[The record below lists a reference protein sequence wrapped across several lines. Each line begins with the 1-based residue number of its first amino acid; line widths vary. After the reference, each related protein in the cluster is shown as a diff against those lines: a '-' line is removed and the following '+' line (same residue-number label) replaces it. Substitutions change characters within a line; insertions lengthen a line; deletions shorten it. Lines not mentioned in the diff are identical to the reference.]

1 MRNVAGFLPKLDH
14 PMADKAKLAT
24 LVQALKAGKIGG
36 ADAAEALVNVLGS
49 SVDLALVVESLQAA
63 IPVL

>member
-1 MRNVAGFLPKLDH
+1 
-14 PMADKAKLAT
+14 MADKAKLAT
-24 LVQALKAGKIGG
+24 LVQALKAGKMGG